1 MPFFSRILDQIIL
14 LLPQRVWGILAF
26 IDSLIIL
33 CLGLRP
39 PTKDLPGVPLPP
51 GTDKVVHFAMYASL
65 AACLF
70 RWQYPL
76 EESGRKPGTFSPL
89 WVVMIPAL
97 VGALDEF
104 MQGNF
109 SGRTQDFYDWV
120 ADASAGLVVLMIG
133 LYYQRQN
140 KKLQREA
147 LSPDF
152 CDKTL

>member
-1 MPFFSRILDQIIL
+1 VPFFSRILDQIIL

-26 IDSLIIL
+26 IDSLLIL
-33 CLGLRP
+33 RLGLQAP
-39 PTKDLPGVPLPP
+39 KDLPRVSLPP
-51 GTDKVVHFAMYASL
+51 GTDKVIHFVMYASL

-70 RWQYPL
+70 RWQFPL
-76 EESGRKPGTFSPL
+76 KENGRSPGPFAAL
-89 WVVMIPAL
+89 WVLLIPMA
-97 VGALDEF
+97 VGALDEIL
-104 MQGNF
+104 QGHF